1 MEAINAMFPV
11 YEYTFKVISVSAQS
25 GNAGIEVK
33 YIPNDIRLT
42 SMSYFLPI
50 EPNFDANNMAS
61 YVDQWAPRQQW
72 YAQEMVLQH
81 EQVILNS
88 GNATS

>member
-1 MEAINAMFPV
+1 MSDANVQFPI
-11 YEYTFKVISVSAQS
+11 YEYTFKVMGVSAQS

-42 SMSYFLPI
+42 SISYFLPI
-50 EPNFDANNMAS
+50 EPNFDINNMAS

-72 YAQEMVLQH
+72 FAQETILNN
-81 EQVILNS
+81 EAAILNS
-88 GNATS
+88 GNAKS